1 MRITMPQASQHEN
14 TLETQHDTHHE
25 RPARARLR
33 HPFLV
38 AGLATVALAASIPVS
53 AVSASGSALHRELVR
68 TAPQHLDVPKNA
80 EAAVPTR
87 ASYEITQFTVVQL
100 PVKRGTVISSPFGY
114 RAAPCSTCSTFH
126 EGLDYLATV
135 GSKVPAIADGTVV
148 EVGNPSGNRGVYV
161 ILRHSIDGVTWYSSY
176 SHMQLGSMHL
186 AVGNKVKRGHTVGR
200 VGSTGQSTGAHL
212 FFQILDADKHAV
224 DPAPWLKKHVN
235 I

>member
-1 MRITMPQASQHEN
+1 MRITMPQASQHDN
-14 TLETQHDTHHE
+14 QHDTHH
-25 RPARARLR
+25 ARQARQRLR

-53 AVSASGSALHRELVR
+53 AVSASGSALQRELVR
-68 TAPQHLDVPKNA
+68 SAPQHLDVPTKA
-80 EAAVPTR
+80 HVELPER
-87 ASYEITQFTVVQL
+87 SSYEVSTFTVVQM

-114 RAAPCSTCSTFH
+114 RVAPCSTCSTYH
-126 EGLDYLATV
+126 EGLDYLAKV

-186 AVGNKVKRGHTVGR
+186 AVGKRVKRGHTLGR
-200 VGSTGQSTGAHL
+200 IGSTGQSTGAHL